1 MEELVLKDKDIY
13 PTEEVIF
20 SHIKKSKTTWNSVFK
35 YVHTNHSELNEEWRY
50 YNDGKSWLL
59 KVTFKSKT
67 IFWLVVVA
75 NAFRI
80 TFYFSEK
87 AIQSFSE
94 YSISKTLVKK
104 IKESKKVGKSTAL
117 TFLMSDKQNIDLVK
131 EAIKL
136 KLKTK

>member
-1 MEELVLKDKDIY
+1 MEQLVLTDKNIY

-20 SHIKKSKTTWNSVFK
+20 SHIKKSKANWNAVFK
-35 YVHTNHSELNEEWRY
+35 YIQTNHPELNEEWRY

-59 KVTFKSKT
+59 KVTLKSKT
-67 IFWLVVVA
+67 ILWLAVVA

-87 AIQSFSE
+87 TVQSFSKHT
-94 YSISKTLVKK
+94 IPKTLDKK

-117 TFLMSDKQNIDLVK
+117 TF
-131 EAIKL
+131 
-136 KLKTK
+136 

>member
-1 MEELVLKDKDIY
+1 MKELALTDKNIH

-20 SHIKKSKTTWNSVFK
+20 SHIKKSKANWNAVFK
-35 YVHTNHSELNEEWRY
+35 YNHTNHPELNEEWRY
-50 YNDGKSWLL
+50 YNDGKSWML
-59 KVTFKSKT
+59 KVTLKTKT

-75 NAFRI
+75 NSFQI

-87 AIQSFSE
+87 VVQSFSKHT
-94 YSISKTLVKK
+94 ISKTLDKK

-117 TFLMSDKQNIDLVK
+117 TFLMNEKQNIELVK
-131 EAIKL
+131 EAIEL

>member
-13 PTEEVIF
+13 PKEEIIF
-20 SHIKKSKTTWNSVFK
+20 SHINKSRATWNSVFK
-35 YVHTNHSELNEEWRY
+35 YVHTNHPELNEEWRY

-94 YSISKTLVKK
+94 YPISKTLVKK
-104 IKESKKVGKSTAL
+104 IKESKKVGKSIAL

-131 EAIKL
+131 EAIEL
-136 KLKTK
+136 KIKTK